1 MTGFDNIQTL
11 LENAHKA
18 ELHILPG
25 GNRFTAVLRSD
36 DSDLCVASGRTIEHA
51 LERLEGE
58 AGDAILK
65 LWPPE

>member
-1 MTGFDNIQTL
+1 MTGLDNIQTL

-36 DSDLCVASGRTIEHA
+36 DSDLCLATGETTLHA
-51 LERLEGE
+51 LERLERE